1 MVVLTHFGKR
11 TRFHFQITS
20 PLFLNP
26 SQIACHDLFA
36 NLSYKNEVVN
46 IFEVYQLLEI
56 CN

>member
-1 MVVLTHFGKR
+1 MVVLTHFGKP
-11 TRFHFQITS
+11 TCFHFQITS

>member
-1 MVVLTHFGKR
+1 MVVLTDFGKQ
-11 TRFHFQITS
+11 TRFHFQITL

-36 NLSYKNEVVN
+36 NLSYKSEVVN